1 MNGHKEKKRMVTCLD
16 LKMWKEFHKYCKAQ
30 HRSVA
35 NMLRYLIQRELDTWE
50 QSKDFGDDRR

>member
-1 MNGHKEKKRMVTCLD
+1 MVTCLD